1 MPTKEKL
8 GECPY
13 HGACIVF
20 KDGDNKWINFNID
33 ENSNQKLKNDNL
45 IQVSD
50 IGNWTYKLPKTKYNT
65 IDTKLK
71 DLLVED

>member
-1 MPTKEKL
+1 MVVVLDEK
-8 GECPY
+8 
-13 HGACIVF
+13 
-20 KDGDNKWINFNID
+20 
-33 ENSNQKLKNDNL
+33 KNDNL

-50 IGNWTYKLPKTKYNT
+50 IGNWTYKLSKTKYNT